1 MKNSKI
7 SNYICKKCLK
17 SFDRLSN
24 YVRHINRITPC
35 VVEKNMKEI
44 NEKQKEDLKKFI
56 HKKYPTIADEV
67 ISTVI
72 GDNTIIQNEKR
83 YVCDY
88 CSKGFSSSTH
98 YKKHITDSCPR
109 HLKFEQHSILD
120 RLKKIERF
128 KRENQDL
135 KEKIYYE
142 TKNLPRYYVDGGK
155 VVNVEKNY
163 VNFYEQKNTRPF
175 GNEIL
180 EHLTDDFMKKMIIDP
195 EVGILNIIRI
205 IHFNNAIPQNRNM
218 FVKSKKFSM
227 VEVYKRGGWKT
238 VPKKDIFQ
246 NIIATKKDIMDEYF
260 DRFKENEEIREKY
273 KYKYEFFSKHL
284 DKYITH
290 LVFNTEYTNNLKK
303 AKLIYDKICKHINI
317 LFLNNKKIEV
327 IYTPENNLNTS
338 LITNDDSFLECQS
351 EDSYKIDDDD
361 ESEDYEKIV
370 EIKDNEDMEYN
381 FDDVESDE
389 EEIPKK
395 KSKT

>member
-1 MKNSKI
+1 
-7 SNYICKKCLK
+7 
-17 SFDRLSN
+17 
-24 YVRHINRITPC
+24 
-35 VVEKNMKEI
+35 
-44 NEKQKEDLKKFI
+44 
-56 HKKYPTIADEV
+56 
-67 ISTVI
+67 
-72 GDNTIIQNEKR
+72 
-83 YVCDY
+83 
-88 CSKGFSSSTH
+88 
-98 YKKHITDSCPR
+98 
-109 HLKFEQHSILD
+109 
-120 RLKKIERF
+120 
-128 KRENQDL
+128 
-135 KEKIYYE
+135 
-142 TKNLPRYYVDGGK
+142 
-155 VVNVEKNY
+155 
-163 VNFYEQKNTRPF
+163 
-175 GNEIL
+175 
-180 EHLTDDFMKKMIIDP
+180 
-195 EVGILNIIRI
+195 
-205 IHFNNAIPQNRNM
+205 
-218 FVKSKKFSM
+218 M

-338 LITNDDSFLECQS
+338 LITNDESFLECQS
-351 EDSYKIDDDD
+351 EDSYKTDDDD
-361 ESEDYEKIV
+361 EESEDYEKIV